1 MSSCVLCL
9 PVQQNRVPPP
19 NALLLLLLS
28 SNQAE
33 FLRKQEPLQ
42 SAVLRFE
49 VVAAPTKEGKMSSAL
64 SRELMIGH
72 ESCCCGNSSGA
83 ISVGRNGSFEARPCS
98 ARNKEMAR
106 ILIRKRDLKRTAMAG
121 VDERY
126 DDGVHF
132 IGG

>member
-1 MSSCVLCL
+1 MSSCVLCS

-49 VVAAPTKEGKMSSAL
+49 VVAAPTKEGKRSSAL
-64 SRELMIGH
+64 SRELMIGN
-72 ESCCCGNSSGA
+72 ESCCGNSSGA
-83 ISVGRNGSFEARPCS
+83 ISVGRNGGFKARPCG

-106 ILIRKRDLKRTAMAG
+106 IVIRKRGLKRAAMAG

-132 IGG
+132 IAG